1 MAFLLC
7 VEFGGY
13 GGMRILLYCVAHPLT
28 GRYATKRKSS
38 IALFLALF
46 GSRFAVSLPAQVLE
60 PLRP

>member
-28 GRYATKRKSS
+28 GRYVLGGKNEFKGSCRS
-38 IALFLALF
+38 IL
-46 GSRFAVSLPAQVLE
+46 GSNE
-60 PLRP
+60 N

>member
-28 GRYATKRKSS
+28 GRY
-38 IALFLALF
+38 
-46 GSRFAVSLPAQVLE
+46 
-60 PLRP
+60 